1 MKSTQIQKLTVTALF
16 TSLSVVLSVLESFL
30 PTFAFLP
37 PGAKPGF
44 SNIIVMFSAMS
55 LGAPQTLLIVFA
67 KAFFAFLTRGAVA
80 GLMSLAGGLLS
91 GICMLIVL
99 GKLKK
104 TGCIGAGVLSAVC
117 HNSGQLIVSF
127 ITVGSSAVFG
137 YAPVLLVV
145 SVVTGVITGAILRAA
160 IPYFKGLEKIFS
172 KEMER

>member
-1 MKSTQIQKLTVTALF
+1 MKGKQIQKVTVTAVF
-16 TSLSVVLSVLESFL
+16 TSLSVAISALEGFL

-55 LGAPQTLLIVFA
+55 LGAPQTFLIIAA
-67 KAFFAFLTRGAVA
+67 KAFFAMLTRGVIA
-80 GLMSLAGGLLS
+80 GAMSLAGGIFS
-91 GICMLIVL
+91 GLCMLIVL
-99 GKLKK
+99 RKIKM

-117 HNSGQLIVSF
+117 HNLGQLLVSF

-145 SVVTGVITGAILRAA
+145 SVVTGVITGALLRASL
-160 IPYFKGLEKIFS
+160 PYFKGLEKHFS
-172 KEMER
+172 KEMEK

>member
-1 MKSTQIQKLTVTALF
+1 MKSAKIQKLTVTALF

-30 PTFAFLP
+30 PTFALLP

-55 LGAPQTLLIVFA
+55 LGVSQTLFIVVA

-91 GICMLIVL
+91 GFCMLIVL
-99 GKLKK
+99 RRIKRI
-104 TGCIGAGVLSAVC
+104 GCIGAGVLSAVC
-117 HNSGQLIVSF
+117 HNTGQLIVSF
-127 ITVGSSAVFG
+127 ITVGSAAVFG

-145 SVVTGVITGAILRAA
+145 SVVTGVITGAILKAA
-160 IPYFKGLEKIFS
+160 IPHFNGLEKLFS
-172 KEMER
+172 KEMGK

>member
-30 PTFAFLP
+30 PTFAVLP

-55 LGAPQTLLIVFA
+55 LGAAQTLLIVFA

>member
-1 MKSTQIQKLTVTALF
+1 MKRIKIQKLTVTALF
-16 TSLSVVLSVLESFL
+16 TSLSVVLSILESFL

-55 LGAPQTLLIVFA
+55 LGVPQTLFIVFT
-67 KAFFAFLTRGAVA
+67 KAFFAFLTRGAMA
-80 GLMSLAGGLLS
+80 GLMSLAGGFLS

-99 GKLKK
+99 GKLKMM
-104 TGCIGAGVLSAVC
+104 GCVGAGVLSAVC
-117 HNSGQLIVSF
+117 HNSGQLIVSY

-145 SVVTGVITGAILRAA
+145 SAVTGVITGAILRAA
-160 IPYFKGLEKIFS
+160 IPYFKGLEKLFT

>member
-1 MKSTQIQKLTVTALF
+1 MKSGKIQKLTVTALF
-16 TSLSVVLSVLESFL
+16 TSLSVVLSALESFL
-30 PTFAFLP
+30 PSFAILP

-55 LGAPQTLLIVFA
+55 LGVPQTLFIVCA

-91 GICMLIVL
+91 GVCMLITL
-99 GKLKK
+99 GKLKM

-117 HNSGQLIVSF
+117 HNTGQLIVSF
-127 ITVGSSAVFG
+127 FTVGSSAVFG
-137 YAPVLLVV
+137 YAPVMLIA
-145 SVVTGVITGAILRAA
+145 SVATGVVTGAILRAA
-160 IPYFKGLEKIFS
+160 LPYFKGLEKLFS

>member
-1 MKSTQIQKLTVTALF
+1 MKSSKIQKLTVTALF

-55 LGAPQTLLIVFA
+55 LGVPQTLLIVAA

-99 GKLKK
+99 RRIKS
-104 TGCIGAGVLSAVC
+104 TGCIGAGVLSAIC
-117 HNSGQLIVSF
+117 HNTGQLIVSF
-127 ITVGSSAVFG
+127 ITVGSTAVFG

-145 SVVTGVITGAILRAA
+145 SVVTGVITGAMLRAA
-160 IPYFKGLEKIFS
+160 IPYFMGLEKLFS
-172 KEMER
+172 KEMGK

>member
-16 TSLSVVLSVLESFL
+16 TSLSVVLSALESFL

-44 SNIIVMFSAMS
+44 SNIIVMFSTMS
-55 LGAPQTLLIVFA
+55 LGAAQTLLIVFA